1 MPVMRRVAGFSFR
14 RHAEC
19 SGIALSALRFA
30 GPPYSSLPTRA
41 CLASLSLGFAN
52 PQAQVLKNVDGL
64 LAGAG
69 SSKKSVLKATCFL
82 KDMNHFNDFNG
93 VYAEYWGENKPARS
107 CVEVARLP
115 KDVLVEI
122 EVIAVEEK

>member
-1 MPVMRRVAGFSFR
+1 MLALCPPNS
-14 RHAEC
+14 
-19 SGIALSALRFA
+19 SALSHRRSAPLDPLTF
-30 GPPYSSLPTRA
+30 
-41 CLASLSLGFAN
+41 
-52 PQAQVLKNVDGL
+52 QAQVLKNVDGL

>member
-1 MPVMRRVAGFSFR
+1 MSPTPRATDEALAATPHPILFS
-14 RHAEC
+14 HAT
-19 SGIALSALRFA
+19 
-30 GPPYSSLPTRA
+30 P
-41 CLASLSLGFAN
+41 ASLSLAQ
-52 PQAQVLKNVDGL
+52 PHYRSASLTLQAQVLKNVDGL

>member
-1 MPVMRRVAGFSFR
+1 MPRSAGLRRRCFSLPGLAR
-14 RHAEC
+14 
-19 SGIALSALRFA
+19 SSTDALRSVRFPA
-30 GPPYSSLPTRA
+30 PAALYPSPLISDA
-41 CLASLSLGFAN
+41 LGSAN
-52 PQAQVLKNVDGL
+52 GQAQVLKNVDGL

-122 EVIAVEEK
+122 EVIAIEEK

>member
-1 MPVMRRVAGFSFR
+1 MRNVPYPPGNGRGTR
-14 RHAEC
+14 GH
-19 SGIALSALRFA
+19 SASHPLLAR
-30 GPPYSSLPTRA
+30 YTSLAQPRYRS
-41 CLASLSLGFAN
+41 ASLTL
-52 PQAQVLKNVDGL
+52 QAQVLKNVDGL